1 MDQDLNTT
9 FPADEVKKEGIK
21 YGVYLG
27 IISLVISI
35 VSVYMLVNSS
45 NFKISSMITGGVTLV
60 LTIGLSVY
68 FAALLRKVA
77 GGFWNF
83 SQALKGIFVMLA
95 ISVVISV
102 VGTTL
107 FNVVNPEPQ
116 QIVFDKTINLAIE
129 TMEGMGADDDV
140 IDKQVAD
147 LEQERDAL
155 REFSFG
161 KSVQGLGVSL
171 IIYFIF
177 ALILAAILKREKPV
191 FLRVPLD
198 QSGDS
203 IAVKTEED

>member
-177 ALILAAILKREKPV
+177 ARILAAILKREKPV